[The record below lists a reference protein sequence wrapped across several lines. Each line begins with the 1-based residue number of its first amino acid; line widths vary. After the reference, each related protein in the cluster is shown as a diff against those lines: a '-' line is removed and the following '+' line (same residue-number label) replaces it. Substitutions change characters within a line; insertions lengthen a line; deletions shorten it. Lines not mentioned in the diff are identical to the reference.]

1 MPKTIKIFIG
11 VAVASVVIFGI
22 AVALLMSNL
31 DGIVKTAIE
40 TFGSQVAGV
49 PVRVSAVNISLSEGR
64 GTIKGLTVANP
75 AGFKTPTAFSLGE
88 ITLAIDTGSV
98 TKDPVVI
105 KEITVAAPEVTYEV
119 GAGGSNVDAI
129 KKNVAAATGGGKP
142 AKEPAKESGDTKK
155 LIIDL
160 LQMKAGK
167 VNLAMQTP
175 IPTGAMSSPLPDIK
189 LTGIGRK
196 SNGASGAEV
205 AAQIMDAL
213 TKASLEAGSK
223 MMGNVKDMAQKAVEG
238 GAQKAMEKV
247 GAPAGAAD
255 AVKGLLGR

>member
-11 VAVASVVIFGI
+11 VAVASIVIFGI

-40 TFGSQVAGV
+40 KFGSQVAGV
-49 PVRVSAVNISLSEGR
+49 PVRVADVKISLSEGR

-105 KEITVAAPEVTYEV
+105 KEIIVAAPEVTYEV
-119 GAGGSNVDAI
+119 GTGGSNVDAI
-129 KKNVAAATGGGKP
+129 KKNVEAATGGGKATP
-142 AKEPAKESGDTKK
+142 AKEPAKDGGDAKK

-160 LQMKAGK
+160 VQMK
-167 VNLAMQTP
+167 
-175 IPTGAMSSPLPDIK
+175 
-189 LTGIGRK
+189 
-196 SNGASGAEV
+196 
-205 AAQIMDAL
+205 
-213 TKASLEAGSK
+213 
-223 MMGNVKDMAQKAVEG
+223 G
-238 GAQKAMEKV
+238 G
-247 GAPAGAAD
+247 
-255 AVKGLLGR
+255 